1 MNSLPEPFE
10 VPNPPQMPEGIL
22 PPPEEAV
29 QFYQNTTEGESSTS
43 ALPLL
48 NPDALVSSLATAPSI
63 QSSSRMDEA
72 ALRQRWSEVWTVESA
87 LKNCELN
94 AFASR

>member
-1 MNSLPEPFE
+1 M
-10 VPNPPQMPEGIL
+10 
-22 PPPEEAV
+22 
-29 QFYQNTTEGESSTS
+29 
-43 ALPLL
+43 
-48 NPDALVSSLATAPSI
+48 SSLATAPSI